1 MITRRGLIVGCGAS
15 FALPGIC
22 RCQTYYGCTLTAS
35 EIATETNN
43 KKTMEF
49 SYVDGQAPVATSG
62 DKDFD
67 YALAQTLNY
76 LSNLFDVLPGFTYL
90 DDAKGK
96 NAYASPANYM
106 GRSDGTVLFGLRFLQ
121 EFLNQPAYP
130 AAYIAAVCAHE
141 FGHIAQYKY
150 GIDDRLGGQPT
161 VKRIELHAD
170 YLAGYFASRRKL
182 DNANFPAAVIA
193 QAQFSVGDHAVD
205 HPGHHGTPDER
216 GNAVKAGFLAS
227 YHRRLMFKDA
237 LEAGVDYVKTL

>member
-1 MITRRGLIVGCGAS
+1 MITRRGLLVGCGAS
-15 FALPGIC
+15 LALPGRC
-22 RCQTYYGCTLTAS
+22 WCQTYSGCTLTAA
-35 EIATETNN
+35 EIASETNN
-43 KKTMEF
+43 QTMEF
-49 SYVDGQAPVATSG
+49 SYVDGQSPVSTSG

-170 YLAGYFASRRKL
+170 YLAGYFAGRRKL
-182 DNANFPAAVIA
+182 DNENFPAATIA
-193 QAQFSVGDHAVD
+193 LAQFSVGDHAVD

-227 YHRRLMFKDA
+227 YHQRLAFKDA
-237 LEAGVDYVKTL
+237 LEAGVGYVQTL